1 MKHRVGI
8 SISIL
13 LLIAAT
19 AYPATAPSARAS
31 KTAAMMGKKGSTVF
45 SRSVLI
51 QPAELEREL
60 RRPEARRPIV
70 LHVGFAVLYQGGH
83 IPGAIHAGPAS
94 TEQGLEDLR
103 RTASRIS
110 RNREVVIYC
119 GCCPMDKCPNIH
131 PAYEA
136 LKKMGFQRL
145 KVLDLPHDFAHD
157 WAEKGL
163 PVVKGNAKH

>member
-8 SISIL
+8 SISMF

-19 AYPATAPSARAS
+19 GYPATAQSAGAS
-31 KTAAMMGKKGSTVF
+31 KAAGMKGKKVSTVF
-45 SRSVLI
+45 SPSVLI
-51 QPAELEREL
+51 QPTELEQEL
-60 RRPEARRPIV
+60 RRPEAQRPIV
-70 LHVGFAVLYQGGH
+70 LHVGFAVLYQGSH

-103 RTASRIS
+103 RAASRIS
-110 RNREVVIYC
+110 RDHQVVIYC

-136 LKKMGFQRL
+136 LKKMGFQSL
-145 KVLDLPHDFAHD
+145 KVLNLPHDFAHD

-163 PVVKGNAKH
+163 PVVKGSAKR